1 MPLKNILQSGICY
14 TVIIITASLTS
25 CQAKQA
31 KELIFTIF
39 LLSKFLLSPHSINF
53 QFYLS
58 MSVLFFLLNSF
69 LHSLLQW
76 FSYDF
81 FVQDTWTLALPHY
94 SQRIPLPRVSLAELK
109 PSDRTLS
116 PSCLHLLFSCSSGRI
131 YFLQVRRKLLHVCP
145 GTHLLLFIWLPFY
158 TVLFNFL
165 YPIILYIISIFPSP
179 VPFN

>member
-39 LLSKFLLSPHSINF
+39 LLGKFLLSPHSINF

-58 MSVLFFLLNSF
+58 MSVLFFLLNSS

-131 YFLQVRRKLLHVCP
+131 YSTSQEKIAPRVSWNSSTSLHMTSFLHGIVQFLISH
-145 GTHLLLFIWLPFY
+145 HFIY
-158 TVLFNFL
+158 N
-165 YPIILYIISIFPSP
+165 
-179 VPFN
+179 

>member
-39 LLSKFLLSPHSINF
+39 LLGKFLLSPHSINF

-58 MSVLFFLLNSF
+58 MSVLFFLLNSS

-94 SQRIPLPRVSLAELK
+94 SQRIPLLVFHSQSWSHLIELSNPPASISFFPVLVAEFTFYK
-109 PSDRTLS
+109 SGEN
-116 PSCLHLLFSCSSGRI
+116 CSTCVLELI
-131 YFLQVRRKLLHVCP
+131 YFSSYDFLSTRYCSISYIP
-145 GTHLLLFIWLPFY
+145 SFY
-158 TVLFNFL
+158 
-165 YPIILYIISIFPSP
+165 I
-179 VPFN
+179 